1 MCPKCPMCPEC
12 GSSKIYKDGLRY
24 LANGETVQRY
34 LCRDCGYRFSK
45 PIVKGNVTGKF
56 NETFNSEKNQRKVRV
71 TSRNPS
77 VKKVFNGLPFLFGED
92 VASHNISIVEK
103 GLNSLPF
110 NNSKRRVCA
119 QKDAKNL
126 DTATET
132 KTVAGES
139 PQLNSRGK
147 IIEHSFWLLKQG
159 YSEATIKSRI
169 KRLNRLLKLGAD
181 FNNED
186 SVKVIIATQE
196 WSVSSKVNA
205 VDAYDSLL
213 RMIGKKWTPPIYR
226 RVRKLPFI
234 PTETEIDQL
243 IAGCSKKMSSFL
255 QLLKETGMRCGE
267 ACQLK
272 WTDIDL
278 ISKSVR
284 ITPEKGGNPRNLKLS
299 SQLVDMLN
307 EMPKE
312 TISVFTYNTDVWIRN
327 FARQRKR
334 IAFKTKNSRLG
345 QITFHTFRHWKA
357 TMEYHKT
364 KDILHV
370 KEILGHKSLNSTM
383 LYTQLI
389 NFKDDDY
396 TARVAH
402 SEDEACK
409 LIESGFEF
417 VCDFD
422 GNKLFRKLK

>member
-1 MCPKCPMCPEC
+1 LSNGAAVQRWLCRNCGFRFSEPKVKVNVTRQIFE
-12 GSSKIYKDGLRY
+12 GSESAEDHADGIVAGFDLSSKKIG
-24 LANGETVQRY
+24 NG
-34 LCRDCGYRFSK
+34 CSFPGSK
-45 PIVKGNVTGKF
+45 
-56 NETFNSEKNQRKVRV
+56 Q
-71 TSRNPS
+71 
-77 VKKVFNGLPFLFGED
+77 
-92 VASHNISIVEK
+92 VASHDVSAVGKN
-103 GLNSLPF
+103 F
-110 NNSKRRVCA
+110 NTFRIYSSEHQVCA

-126 DTATET
+126 NPQKEIET
-132 KTVAGES
+132 IAGES
-139 PQLNSRGK
+139 PHLNSRGK

-159 YSEATIKSRI
+159 YSKATIKGRA

-186 SVKVIIATQE
+186 SVKAIIATQK
-196 WSVSSKVNA
+196 WTVSTKVNA

-213 RMIGKKWTPPIYR
+213 RMIGKIWTPPIYR

-243 IAGCSKKMSSFL
+243 IASCSKKMATFL

-278 ISKSVR
+278 INKSVR

-299 SQLVDMLN
+299 NRLIEMLG

-312 TISVFTYNTDVWIRN
+312 TISVFVHSTDVWIRN

-334 IAFKTKNSRLG
+334 IAFKTKNSRLK

-370 KEILGHKSLNSTM
+370 KAILGHKSLNSTM

-396 TARVAH
+396 NARVAH
-402 SEDEACK
+402 SEEEACK
-409 LIESGFEF
+409 LIEAGFEF
-417 VCDFD
+417 VCDFNS
-422 GNKLFRKLK
+422 NKLFRKLK